1 MKNYELEAI
10 VFNEFYQKLRVQT
23 LGKQIDY
30 KAYFKPYIMMAK
42 AFSLG
47 PHFWF
52 IPDNITM
59 NIVAV
64 SENVEEQTGYTEA
77 EWTIPGN
84 FNFFPSLIHPDDRG
98 YVLAALEQM
107 KITIENFSAQE
118 LSSNKIFIYC
128 RFLNAKRSYRWTV
141 FQFPAF
147 LFTESREA
155 LSALILISDISH
167 LNILNAPL
175 MTVILN
181 NKNVK
186 NYYKIDYA
194 MNFDIP
200 TFKITKRE
208 REIIMLMANGLNTP
222 QIAKHLF
229 LSYSTIEN
237 HKRNLRKKTGAK
249 TSVEMMN
256 IVNSCNQL

>member
-1 MKNYELEAI
+1 MKKDELEAI
-10 VFNEFYQKLRVQT
+10 VFNEFYQKLRINQS
-23 LGKQIDY
+23 GKDTDY
-30 KAYFKPYIMMAK
+30 KAYFKHYIMMAK
-42 AFSLG
+42 DFSLG

-64 SENVEEQTGYTEA
+64 SENVKEQTGYTED

-84 FNFFPSLIHPDDRG
+84 FNFFPSLIHPEDRG

-118 LSSNKIFIYC
+118 LSANKIFIYC
-128 RFLNAKRSYRWTV
+128 RFLNAKQSYRWTV

-147 LFTESREA
+147 LFTESGEA

-167 LNILNAPL
+167 LNILNGPL
-175 MTVILN
+175 MTVIVN

-186 NYYKIDYA
+186 NYYKNDCS
-194 MNFDIP
+194 MNLDIP
-200 TFKITKRE
+200 IFKITKRE
-208 REIIMLMANGLNTP
+208 REIIALMANGLNTP

-229 LSYSTIEN
+229 LSYNTIEN

-256 IVNSCNQL
+256 IVNSANR